1 MSDWR
6 KTYWQLFN
14 FGGRVVGVGFILVG
28 GIFTLWGVSLVLDPK
43 ATIDVNGVP
52 SNDPWIKAIVLIV
65 GVVICVLGVLSL
77 IARRFRPDLGDRPF
91 SSRERLPDKKDT

>member
-28 GIFTLWGVSLVLDPK
+28 GIFALWGTSLILDPK
-43 ATIDVNGVP
+43 ATIDMNGVP
-52 SNDPWIKAIVLIV
+52 SSDPWLKAIVLVV
-65 GVVICVLGVLSL
+65 GLVGCVLGILLL
-77 IARRFRPDLGDRPF
+77 IARRFRPDLGEPP
-91 SSRERLPDKKDT
+91 LPQHKKPSDEKDV